1 MKTAAIFL
9 NAAMLCMGL
18 LNAADDAKTFT
29 GSITDDMCGKD
40 HKMMGVSPDSKC
52 VTECVKGGSKYALL
66 SGDKVYKLSDQA
78 AAAKFPGQKVKI
90 TGALNGD
97 TIQVKSVEA
106 AK

>member
-1 MKTAAIFL
+1 MKKAAMFL
-9 NAAMLCMGL
+9 CASMLCMGL
-18 LNAADDAKTFT
+18 AGAADKTFT

-90 TGALNGD
+90 TGALSGD